1 MRKIALLFAVSVL
14 VAGLAGPAMAEIKV
28 GIMVPTTGS
37 EATYGKDM
45 ENAVKMAVDELN
57 AKGGVLGQ
65 KFTTFTADDGCDP
78 QMATAAASKITSAGV
93 DAVVGG
99 YCSGATLPTLKIYA
113 DAGIPFVI
121 TAANSSKF
129 SDMNPGNAFLV
140 NAIGSY
146 QVETAVAL
154 FKKLGVKKLA
164 IVHQGDGYSEDLA
177 SLTQKKWKDMGN
189 EVVAY
194 ELVNKGEQDQ
204 SALVTRLKSKNPDMV
219 FWTAYYADGGLLIK
233 QLRQGGYKG
242 KITVGDGSTDPKLLQ
257 IGGKATEGVYALA
270 NPLPEFLTTGKKFIA
285 DYKAKFKADPGPYS
299 ALSYDGMMLLA
310 DAIKRAGSA
319 DKKAVT
325 AALKKTDKFPGL
337 SGPVS
342 FTDKNLLA
350 TSNFVVLLVKDGK
363 WSLSK

>member
-1 MRKIALLFAVSVL
+1 MRKIAWLFAVSAL
-14 VAGLAGPAMAEIKV
+14 LAVAVGPAVADIKV

-65 KFTTFTADDGCDP
+65 KFSTFTADDGCDP
-78 QMATAAASKITSAGV
+78 QMVTAAASKITSAGV

-154 FKKLGVKKLA
+154 FKKLGVK
-164 IVHQGDGYSEDLA
+164 
-177 SLTQKKWKDMGN
+177 
-189 EVVAY
+189 
-194 ELVNKGEQDQ
+194 
-204 SALVTRLKSKNPDMV
+204 
-219 FWTAYYADGGLLIK
+219 
-233 QLRQGGYKG
+233 
-242 KITVGDGSTDPKLLQ
+242 
-257 IGGKATEGVYALA
+257 
-270 NPLPEFLTTGKKFIA
+270 
-285 DYKAKFKADPGPYS
+285 
-299 ALSYDGMMLLA
+299 
-310 DAIKRAGSA
+310 
-319 DKKAVT
+319 
-325 AALKKTDKFPGL
+325 
-337 SGPVS
+337 
-342 FTDKNLLA
+342 
-350 TSNFVVLLVKDGK
+350 
-363 WSLSK
+363 

>member
-1 MRKIALLFAVSVL
+1 
-14 VAGLAGPAMAEIKV
+14 
-28 GIMVPTTGS
+28 
-37 EATYGKDM
+37 
-45 ENAVKMAVDELN
+45 
-57 AKGGVLGQ
+57 
-65 KFTTFTADDGCDP
+65 
-78 QMATAAASKITSAGV
+78 
-93 DAVVGG
+93 VGG

-177 SLTQKKWKDMGN
+177 SLTQKKWKESGN

-204 SALVTRLKSKNPDMV
+204 SALVTRLKSKAPDMV

-242 KITVGDGSTDPKLLQ
+242 KITVGDGSTDAKLIQ

-285 DYKAKFKADPGPYS
+285 DYKAKFKTDPGPYS
-299 ALSYDGMMLLA
+299 ALTYDGMMLLA